1 MGPQS
6 LLHEENNS
14 SNKCFEGSMKTATGG
29 TAKLVKYRPATGFSI
44 NTAKPYKDTLGISR
58 AEQVEVEG
66 VVRPRAQSY
75 PAVLLDSKLATSL
88 PRTTTG
94 TQLQQEEKGLNCS
107 HVFLS
112 LSQSTLPSYC
122 FKDSE
127 LDLGSVWDSHCHLDF
142 LAKRLEHFYFARIYM
157 ISSCIA
163 VLQGFSPHN
172 VN

>member
-1 MGPQS
+1 M
-6 LLHEENNS
+6 
-14 SNKCFEGSMKTATGG
+14 
-29 TAKLVKYRPATGFSI
+29 
-44 NTAKPYKDTLGISR
+44 GISR

-66 VVRPRAQSY
+66 VVRPRAESY

-88 PRTTTG
+88 RRTTTG

-127 LDLGSVWDSHCHLDF
+127 LDLGLVWDSHCHLDF

-163 VLQGFSPHN
+163 VCQGFSPHN
-172 VN
+172 LN